1 MQVHRRCGAEVGRV
15 LAAQQPVMAGS
26 PVTGSFGLSGRGRP
40 APVGEVAGSRT
51 QSPKCEPGGRRRT
64 YLVAGCFLG
73 VCRMQ
78 GAPALRQSS
87 GDSESK
93 AGRSGWIEPSNG
105 LQV

>member
-1 MQVHRRCGAEVGRV
+1 MSRQRPVPPTFAEVGTV

-51 QSPKCEPGGRRRT
+51 QSPKCEPGRAAEDVSGGG
-64 YLVAGCFLG
+64 AFLG

-78 GAPALRQSS
+78 GAAALRQSS
-87 GDSESK
+87 GYSESREVDV
-93 AGRSGWIEPSNG
+93 GG
-105 LQV
+105 